1 MLRSLFFSPDG
12 GEGDAPVPTGATES
26 ADGQLLE
33 RLVERLDQREAQ
45 RLATLRADL
54 NASIDDR
61 LGQTR
66 AVLAGERI
74 AAALHAAADSA
85 GAHDLDTVDRL
96 IDRAGIGV
104 DQAGA
109 VTGVAEALA
118 RLKQA
123 KPFLF
128 GAPRPTGG
136 TAKAPP
142 PSAAK
147 AKSARD
153 LSPAEWQA
161 EKKRLGVHR

>member
-12 GEGDAPVPTGATES
+12 GEGDAPAPVGAADT

-33 RLVERLDQREAQ
+33 RLVERLDRRDAQ

-54 NASIDDR
+54 NASIDER

-66 AVLAGERI
+66 AALAAERVT
-74 AAALHAAADSA
+74 AALHAAADGA

-96 IDRAGIGV
+96 VDRTGIGLGE
-104 DQAGA
+104 AGA

-136 TAKAPP
+136 TAKVPP
-142 PSAAK
+142 PAAVK

-161 EKKRLGVHR
+161 EKKRLGVRS